1 MADDT
6 NGDKSDEKCAVKVY
20 CRFRPLNSSEEERR
34 DAFLPSFQ
42 SSSSVS
48 FAGKTYTF
56 DHVFDP
62 EVEQSAVYESVAS
75 KLVDDV
81 IKGKASFYTNDNKGT
96 KTDFR
101 LRKEL

>member
-1 MADDT
+1 MADT

-56 DHVFDP
+56 DHLFDP

-81 IKGKASFYTNDNKGT
+81 IKGKASLSVIRSAFKS
-96 KTDFR
+96 DFFEASR
-101 LRKEL
+101 QK